1 MAVIHPED
9 RVSGLDRSP
18 YERPHKMH
26 PAIGLAMG
34 FGFIFAV
41 AAVVHILFTAL

>member
-9 RVSGLDRSP
+9 RVSGLDRAFHA
-18 YERPHKMH
+18 RPRKMH
-26 PAIGLAMG
+26 PVVGLVMG

-41 AAVVHILFTAL
+41 AGIVHMLFTAI